1 MNTKNSL
8 RLSDKWCDFL
18 VSQGETGMGYQA
30 CTIKLADRREFKQT
44 IVDSGYITRI
54 KDVEGVPFVEDEI
67 EEIIVTHEKWDWR

>member
-1 MNTKNSL
+1 
-8 RLSDKWCDFL
+8 
-18 VSQGETGMGYQA
+18 MGYQV
-30 CTIKLADRREFKQT
+30 CTIKLTDGREFKQT

>member
-1 MNTKNSL
+1 
-8 RLSDKWCDFL
+8 
-18 VSQGETGMGYQA
+18 MGYQA
-30 CTIKLADRREFKQT
+30 CTIKLADGREFKQT